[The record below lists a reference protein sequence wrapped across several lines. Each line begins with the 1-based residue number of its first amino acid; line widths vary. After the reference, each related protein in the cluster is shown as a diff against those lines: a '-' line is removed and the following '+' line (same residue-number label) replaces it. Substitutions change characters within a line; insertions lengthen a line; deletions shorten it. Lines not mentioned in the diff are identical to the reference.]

1 MRPNRGFLG
10 SDSSAL
16 PAQDAQVSKCLQ
28 CSRRRR
34 RRRRI
39 RLDPCACS
47 PIEAKAMDTL
57 SCTLTD
63 IKANSNSLVK

>member
-28 CSRRRR
+28 CLCRR

-47 PIEAKAMDTL
+47 PVEAKAMDTL
-57 SCTLTD
+57 SCPLTG